1 MDEKVKEFCGIDF
14 YTDDN
19 NTSTAIELSSQYKM
33 STFGQE
39 FHPYFRTE
47 YYRASATHRINEL
60 YNYVMTESNNL
71 PSNLNFAKIIQSEDK
86 TKVTVVITEFSRA
99 YHVTKPNG
107 DWIFLERSN
116 DGKYNTMYTMNKEK
130 NGNYVKVLCT

>member
-1 MDEKVKEFCGIDF
+1 MEGKIKEPLNIDF

-19 NTSTAIELSSQYKM
+19 NTSTAIELSSQYSM

-47 YYRASATHRINEL
+47 YYRSSATHRIKEL
-60 YNYVMTESNNL
+60 YNIVMAGENDSNK
-71 PSNLNFAKIIQSEDK
+71 NLNFAKIIQSEDQ
-86 TKVTVVITEFSRA
+86 TKVTVVISEFSRA
-99 YHVTKPNG
+99 YHVVKPNG

-116 DGKYNTMYTMNKEK
+116 DGKYNTMYIMDKEK
-130 NGNYVKVLCT
+130 NGDYVKVIST